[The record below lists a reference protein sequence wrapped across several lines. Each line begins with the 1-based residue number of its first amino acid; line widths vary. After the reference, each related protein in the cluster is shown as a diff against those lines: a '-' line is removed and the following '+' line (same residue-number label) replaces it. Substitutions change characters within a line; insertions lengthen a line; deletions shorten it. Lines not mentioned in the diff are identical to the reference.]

1 MCDVTS
7 EMLGGSSS
15 ADLAAGSVWMK
26 ISPPCEVSM
35 WLMVLVLVALRCISS
50 ITERPDNRKL
60 VRQELCRLLTSVG
73 VILDP
78 GGQYLAV
85 KTMLTTA
92 FLSRKHFDIGVKFS
106 VQNVYFIRIFCQL
119 FPRL

>member
-1 MCDVTS
+1 MSCVTLVMCDVTS

-78 GGQYLAV
+78 GVNTWQSKL
-85 KTMLTTA
+85 
-92 FLSRKHFDIGVKFS
+92 
-106 VQNVYFIRIFCQL
+106 C
-119 FPRL
+119 